1 MTLWTVARQAP
12 LSLAIFLV
20 CSNSVMLSNHLI
32 LCPFSFCLSQHQD
45 LYQWVFSGSLP
56 ESFPASGSFQM
67 SQFFTSDG
75 QSVGTSASASILPV
89 DIQGWCLLGLTGLI
103 SLLSKGLSRVFSSTT
118 IRKHQFFSAQP
129 SLWSSPHIHTWLLE
143 KPELWRGQ
151 PDVSNQQLDWS
162 SFCFSE
168 SRGQIPCFILSTVK
182 SARL

>member
-1 MTLWTVARQAP
+1 MSSAFGPHGLQHGRLPCP
-12 LSLAIFLV
+12 LPTSRA
-20 CSNSVMLSNHLI
+20 CSNSCSSSWWCHPTISSSVI
-32 LCPFSFCLSQHQD
+32 PFFFCLR
-45 LYQWVFSGSLP
+45 
-56 ESFPASGSFQM
+56 SFPASGSFPM
-67 SQFFTSDG
+67 SWLFASGG

-168 SRGQIPCFILSTVK
+168 SRGQIPWFILSTVK